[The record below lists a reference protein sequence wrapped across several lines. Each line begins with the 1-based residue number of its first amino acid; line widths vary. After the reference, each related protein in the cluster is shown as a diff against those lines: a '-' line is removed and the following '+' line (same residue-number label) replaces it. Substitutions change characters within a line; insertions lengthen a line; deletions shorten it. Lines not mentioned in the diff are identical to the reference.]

1 MSVKVQACMLWVLL
15 STLTASGQTQG
26 IINYTLTVNN
36 GIPGSP
42 RQTNYTLSFSGNK
55 SIEFPQKKTDKFNPL
70 IENSERTTVKM
81 IGPRHYETQTV
92 RVINLGNKAPFVYK
106 DFGKNELLLSDNIF
120 ITNHLVKDTLHGFEW
135 QITEEQKKIM
145 NYTCT
150 KATTTFRGRDY
161 EAWFTKDIPLS
172 NGPWKF
178 GGLPGLIMEV
188 YDSEKIYKYELSEI
202 DLKAAVH
209 PELIDMPI
217 AYATDKSISHEEFM
231 DMYNTKKQEAKTYR
245 SIYQTKKQEPKAIL
259 GITPYGKSY
268 RPTSTIKLAEKIE
281 LF

>member
-1 MSVKVQACMLWVLL
+1 MSIKIQTCLLWVLI

-26 IINYTLTVNN
+26 IITYTLTVND
-36 GIPGSP
+36 GMPGAP

-55 SIEFPQKKTDKFNPL
+55 SIEFPQNKTAKLNPL
-70 IENSERTTVKM
+70 IENSEIESAKM
-81 IGPRHYETQTV
+81 ISPGHYEIQV
-92 RVINLGNKAPFVYK
+92 VKIIAPENKTPFVYK
-106 DFGKNELLLSDNIF
+106 DLGKNELLLSDNIF
-120 ITNHLVKDTLHGFEW
+120 ITKHLIKDTLHGFEW
-135 QITEEQKKIM
+135 QITKEQKKIM
-145 NYTCT
+145 NYSCT
-150 KATTTFRGRDY
+150 KATTTFRGRHY
-161 EAWFTKDIPLS
+161 EAWFTELIPLS

-217 AYATDKSISHEEFM
+217 AYAEDKSISHEEFM
-231 DMYNTKKQEAKTYR
+231 NMYNTKKQEAKAYR
-245 SIYQTKKQEPKAIL
+245 SIYQTKKQELNARP
-259 GITPYGKSY
+259 GITTYNKSY
-268 RPTSTIKLAEKIE
+268 RPTSAIKLAEKIE